1 MPQSDLP
8 LFVQA
13 RSKWVMNIIMD
24 SIGQTPPEQLHNLL
38 FALRGMLEIKD
49 SLQQWRIATLLSSKG
64 IVSSEQTV
72 GDLI

>member
-1 MPQSDLP
+1 
-8 LFVQA
+8 
-13 RSKWVMNIIMD
+13 MNIIMD